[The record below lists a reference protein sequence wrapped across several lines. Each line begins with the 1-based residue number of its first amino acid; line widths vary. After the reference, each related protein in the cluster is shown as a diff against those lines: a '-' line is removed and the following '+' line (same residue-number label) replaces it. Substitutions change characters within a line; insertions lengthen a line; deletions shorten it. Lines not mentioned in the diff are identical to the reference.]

1 LFVSRLASNKN
12 WKEKYFPMSR
22 SRRALW
28 TAKVLGQLPG
38 RPASDD
44 DETLAAAYQRRAYQ
58 GVVLGIDPSLRGTG
72 LAVVEFTP
80 EGARLLYS
88 RTVKLKARVPFA
100 ACLGEI
106 FRAAEEALTKARV
119 RHVAIEE
126 TIFVQNRRAVHI
138 LGAARGAAI
147 AAAAMAGVEV
157 FEYAP
162 LRIKQAVVGFGRA
175 SKEQVAGMV
184 ARHVNLQTT
193 LPADES
199 DAAATALC
207 HAFTWRG

>member
-1 LFVSRLASNKN
+1 MPRN
-12 WKEKYFPMSR
+12 

-28 TAKVLGQLPG
+28 TAKVLGKLSAQRG
-38 RPASDD
+38 RDD
-44 DETLAAAYQRRAYQ
+44 DEALAAPYQRRAFQ
-58 GVVLGIDPSLRGTG
+58 GVVLGIDPSLRGMG
-72 LAVVEFTP
+72 LALVEFAP
-80 EGARLLYS
+80 EGTRLLYS
-88 RTVKLKARVPFA
+88 RTVKLPAKLPFA
-100 ACLGEI
+100 ACLAEI
-106 FRAAEEALTKARV
+106 FRAVEEAMKKACV
-119 RHVAIEE
+119 KHVAVEE

-147 AAAAMAGVEV
+147 AAAAVAGPEV
-157 FEYAP
+157 YEYAP
-162 LRIKQAVVGFGRA
+162 LRVKQAVVGFGRA

-184 ARHVNLQTT
+184 AQHLKLKTA